1 MKMEQMRQALRSES
15 GKALLTRLYGEEA
28 LAMQTARYETLMDQF
43 LADFGDL
50 DVSLFTSPEFDMLL
64 KTIGD
69 SVDLIVA
76 DTPPLGAVVDAAEI
90 ARRFDGAMLVLEYN
104 KTRVKALKEAV
115 ALLKQTDTRILGCI
129 MNKAPGG
136 RRGYGGYYGGK
147 YGYGYRRYS
156 SSDADGKKGRR
167 LRARKSRE
175 KA

>member
-1 MKMEQMRQALRSES
+1 MSEVIAETICSEFALDMITGTASAGSVRASALEHKTADHS
-15 GKALLTRLYGEEA
+15 VEGQSVIIALL
-28 LAMQTARYETLMDQF
+28 
-43 LADFGDL
+43 
-50 DVSLFTSPEFDMLL
+50 
-64 KTIGD
+64 
-69 SVDLIVA
+69 
-76 DTPPLGAVVDAAEI
+76 
-90 ARRFDGAMLVLEYN
+90 N
-104 KTRVKALKEAV
+104 
-115 ALLKQTDTRILGCI
+115 QTDTRILGCI